1 VNKPPVRAVPPQLSG
16 RAATGSAGRLSFV
29 PPFALASLLV
39 PATGLAQQ
47 TFDLGPF
54 DGKLISRV
62 SIGASWRTED
72 PSLRVVTAGNTGGA
86 GRASSSTADDG
97 NLNYAK
103 GDMYSFLV
111 RGLHDLDL
119 SAGNWGV
126 FTRLKWWYDY
136 EQANGD
142 VLHGHAAND
151 YAAGEELSMS
161 QFQDLARP
169 EGIQF
174 LDYYVWGQ
182 FDLGEMPLEL
192 RAGNMVL
199 NWGENL
205 FIQNGVN
212 VISPFDVTALRRP
225 GSEIREALLPV
236 GMVYGNLGVTYN
248 LSVEAFYQYDWQR
261 SIIDECGTYWSA
273 ADPYGGGCDYL
284 TVFTTLPDAAQAGFP
299 LPPPLPPKARLD
311 RAPDIEASDSGQ
323 YGFSA
328 RYFAEAL
335 NATEFG
341 IYYLNLHN
349 RTPIFSAI
357 NTPVG
362 LGAPI
367 LNPVVDPQYVFEFP
381 EDIETFGLSFNT
393 NVGDWAWAGE
403 FTYRPDFPL
412 QINTVDF
419 LQALA
424 LGVVA
429 EWSPMLP
436 RSLAAGPGGMVS
448 GYDNVEYTQFQTSV
462 IKFFEQAWGADRIS
476 LAAEVG
482 AVWVGGM
489 DPNVN
494 YGRSPAYGA
503 NTFEPFNSQLPPLP
517 GLPPITGAPISCNQH
532 PYESLGVVPNANPE
546 YCENE
551 GFTTDFSWGYRLR
564 AAANYNSAIAGINL
578 TPNVAWSHDVS
589 GYSPAPNFIE
599 DRMALSVG
607 LTADYLNVYQA
618 DLSYTSFFGAD
629 YNVLQDRDF
638 ISLSFSVAF

>member
-1 VNKPPVRAVPPQLSG
+1 MDQNR
-16 RAATGSAGRLSFV
+16 TGSHCSSSRREDYLTPARWSQLGRGV
-29 PPFALASLLV
+29 GLASALL
-39 PATGLAQQ
+39 ATAGAQAV

-54 DGKLISRV
+54 EAKILSRISL
-62 SIGASWRTED
+62 GASWRTED
-72 PSLRVVTAGNTGGA
+72 PSLRVVSPGNTAGA
-86 GRASSSTADDG
+86 GRASAATADDG
-97 NLNYAK
+97 NLNYDK
-103 GDMYSFLV
+103 GDMYSLQV
-111 RGLHDLDL
+111 RGLHDFDL
-119 SAGNWGV
+119 NAGNWGV
-126 FTRLKWWYDY
+126 FTRVKWWYDY

-151 YAAGEELSMS
+151 YAADEPLSMS
-161 QFQDLARP
+161 DFEPLARP
-169 EGIQF
+169 EGFQF
-174 LDYYVWGQ
+174 LDYYAWAQ
-182 FDLGEMPLEL
+182 FDFGEMPLEL

-236 GMVYGNLGVTYN
+236 GMVYANLGLTYN

-261 SIIDECGTYWSA
+261 SIVDECGTYWSA

-284 TVFTTLPDAAQAGFP
+284 TVFTSIPDALAAQFP
-299 LPPPLPPKARLD
+299 LPPPLPPKARLN
-311 RAPDIEASDSGQ
+311 RASDSEPSDSGQ
-323 YGFSA
+323 YGISA
-328 RYFAEAL
+328 RYFSESL

-341 IYYLNLHN
+341 FYYMNLHS

-362 LGAPI
+362 LGQPI
-367 LNPVVDPQYVFEFP
+367 LNPAVDPLFFFEFP

-393 NVGDWAWAGE
+393 NVGDWALAGE
-403 FTYRPDFPL
+403 LTYRPDFPL

-436 RSLAAGPGGMVS
+436 RSLAAGPGGVVS
-448 GYDNVEYTQFQTSV
+448 GFDNVEYTQFQTSV
-462 IKFFEQAWGADRIS
+462 IKFFEQTWGADRIS

-482 AVWVGGM
+482 AVWLGGM

-494 YGRSPAYGA
+494 YGRSSAYGA

-517 GLPPITGAPISCNQH
+517 GLPPITGAPISCNSH

-546 YCENE
+546 YCEDE

-564 AAANYNSAIAGINL
+564 AAATYNNAIAGINL
-578 TPNVAWSHDVS
+578 TPNAAWSHDVS
-589 GYSPAPNFIE
+589 GYSPAPNFVE

-607 LTADYLNVYQA
+607 VIADYLNVYQA
-618 DLSYTSFFGAD
+618 ELSYTSFFGAD
-629 YNVLQDRDF
+629 YNELQDRDF
-638 ISLSFSVAF
+638 ISFSVSVAF